1 MFGEHSTLGL
11 RGGQSHLRWVAALP
25 ALLAAS
31 VSGADI
37 RIEGERL
44 HVTTNRMEATFFGP
58 ELAEVRNIASDERP
72 MYGTRPRTP
81 LTRVRA
87 GDGSWPALRVT
98 EWRTGKNPNA
108 AMLTLKDLAR
118 TAVLSVSVDSD
129 TDEIVV
135 EMWADAREEGLR
147 SLQFGIRNLDAT
159 VGRLLLPTS
168 GDQEIKPGTLRQT
181 RTLAYPAAW
190 QAPFFVWQGAQG
202 GIVAYSPDGGERRT
216 LTVTPQ
222 GSKADLQLTTEA
234 PAPWAAC
241 GHMPAAT
248 WRIDCYKGDWRAPAQ
263 RYRDLMYDRHPPVPT
278 RGGRGWVTQIDRVVE
293 VTRQEAATWQPP
305 ADADTASATLV
316 RFVGAVPHSG
326 SPDAAMAAATRR
338 AKQAGCRVMLDL
350 DVTTPGDAEK
360 WRRQLVLRPDAATA
374 LEPPAVSLASPEWR
388 AHLGAVAEGA
398 MVEAPADALMLVG
411 LDAMPNDGRPERGG
425 NQAFRAAGALC
436 RALLTRFPNLI
447 LASGAVCDALSPFVW
462 WARDFPK
469 PSVEP
474 GVSRFLFGAHLIQPA
489 TP

>member
-1 MFGEHSTLGL
+1 MGQ
-11 RGGQSHLRWVAALP
+11 RGGQRRWRWVV
-25 ALLAAS
+25 ALLALTTAN
-31 VSGADI
+31 VGEADI

-44 HVTTNRMEATFFGP
+44 HVATNRMEATFFGP
-58 ELAEVRNIASDERP
+58 ELAELRNIAADERP
-72 MYGTRPRTP
+72 MYGVRPRTP
-81 LTRVRA
+81 LTRLQA
-87 GDGSWPALRVT
+87 GDGSWPALRIT

-147 SLQFGIRNLDAT
+147 GLQFGIRNLDAT
-159 VGRLLLPTS
+159 AGRLLLPTA
-168 GDQEIKPGTLRQT
+168 GDQEIRPKALRQA
-181 RTLAYPAAW
+181 RTLPYPAEW
-190 QAPFFVWQGAQG
+190 QAPFFVWQGAKG

-222 GSKADLQLTTEA
+222 DSKADLQLTTEA
-234 PAPWAAC
+234 PAPWAKC
-241 GHMPAAT
+241 DHMPAIT
-248 WRIDCYKGDWRAPAQ
+248 WRIDCYKGDWRGPAQ

-293 VTRQEAATWQPP
+293 VPIAKAADWQPP
-305 ADADTASATLV
+305 ADAEPASATLV
-316 RFVGAVPHSG
+316 RFVGALPYSG
-326 SPDAAMAAATRR
+326 APDATLAAARR

-350 DVTTPGDAEK
+350 DVTAPGDAER
-360 WRRQLVLRPDAATA
+360 WRRQLVLRPDADTA
-374 LEPPAVSLASPEWR
+374 LEPTAVSLASLEWR
-388 AHLGAVAEGA
+388 AHLAAAAEGA
-398 MVEAPADALMLVG
+398 MAEAPVDALMLIR

-447 LASGAVCDALSPFVW
+447 LASSTVCDALSPFVW
-462 WARDFPK
+462 WARDFPE
-469 PSVEP
+469 PSAQP
-474 GVSRFLFGAHLIQPA
+474 GVSQFLFGAHLIRSSA

>member
-1 MFGEHSTLGL
+1 MS
-11 RGGQSHLRWVAALP
+11 R
-25 ALLAAS
+25 
-31 VSGADI
+31 ADV

-58 ELAEVRNIASDERP
+58 DLAELRNIASDERP
-72 MYGTRPRTP
+72 MYGARPRTP
-81 LTRVRA
+81 LTRLQA
-87 GDGSWPALRVT
+87 GDGSWPALRST

-129 TDEIVV
+129 TDEVIV

-147 SLQFGIRNLDAT
+147 GLQFGIRNLDAT
-159 VGRLLLPTS
+159 VGRLLLPAT
-168 GDQEIKPGTLRQT
+168 GDQVIKPKALRQA
-181 RTLAYPAAW
+181 RTLPYPSEW
-190 QAPFFVWQGAQG
+190 QAPFFVWQGAKG

-222 GSKADLQLTTEA
+222 GSKAELQLTTEA
-234 PAPWAAC
+234 PAPWLTC
-241 GHMPAAT
+241 DHMPAVT
-248 WRIDCYKGDWRAPAQ
+248 WRIDCYKGDWRGPAQ
-263 RYRDLMYDRHPPVPT
+263 QYRDLMYERHPPVPT

-293 VTRQEAATWQPP
+293 VAGAKAANWQPP
-305 ADADTASATLV
+305 ADTDVADSTLV
-316 RFVGAVPHSG
+316 RFVGALPRSG
-326 SPDAAMAAATRR
+326 APDAALTAAARR

-350 DVTTPGDAEK
+350 DVTAPGDAER
-360 WRRQLVLRPDAATA
+360 WRRQLVLRPDADAA

-388 AHLGAVAEGA
+388 AHLSAAAEGA
-398 MVEAPADALMLVG
+398 TADAPFDALMLVG

-425 NQAFRAAGALC
+425 NKAFRAAGALC
-436 RALLTRFPNLI
+436 RALLTRFPGAI
-447 LASGAVCDALSPFVW
+447 LAADTVCDALSPFVW
-462 WARDFPK
+462 WARNFPK

-474 GVSRFLFGAHLIQPA
+474 GISRFLFGAHLIQSA